1 MTEDTDRL
9 FVIAGGPGAG
19 KTTLIDALAARGWRT
34 SREAARQIIQDQN
47 TVGGRAI
54 HAVDPML
61 AAEIALSW
69 EIRAHREALALPG
82 PVFFDRSLAEL
93 TAYGE
98 VLGVP
103 VPEHFR
109 RAAALYRYNRKVF
122 LAPFWPQIYG
132 QDAERIQTLEEA
144 EFNCAAAAN
153 AYVAAGYEIVELP
166 RAGVAERVA
175 FVLSECGLAAS

>member
-19 KTTLIDALAARGWRT
+19 KTTLIEALAARGWRT
-34 SREAARQIIQDQN
+34 SPEAARRIIQDQM
-47 TVGGRAI
+47 TIGGRAV
-54 HAVDPML
+54 HALDPML

-69 EIRAHREALALPG
+69 EIRAHREALARPG

-93 TAYGE
+93 VGYGE
-98 VLGVP
+98 LLGVA
-103 VPEHFR
+103 VPGHFR
-109 RAAALYRYNRKVF
+109 RAASLYRYNRKVF
-122 LAPFWPQIYG
+122 LAPFWPQIYV

-144 EFNCAAAAN
+144 ERNWATTAN
-153 AYVAAGYEIVELP
+153 AYRAGGYEVVDLP

-175 FVLSECGLAAS
+175 FVLAACGLSVP